1 MRQVERALQREVMA
15 RLSHAPLDALVIGS
29 PNGIWI
35 PAGTAAEQ
43 EMARRIVHQLKA
55 LGQLT
60 PGAPDLLFL
69 WRDGSGGIELKRP
82 PEARLFGRQPRGRQ
96 SDEQLAFE
104 ARSER
109 HGVRYAVCQSWDE
122 VRDTLILWGRLPAGW
137 LDPERRIGRAA

>member
-1 MRQVERALQREVMA
+1 MT
-15 RLSHAPLDALVIGS
+15 RLSHAPLDGLVIGS

-35 PAGTAAEQ
+35 PARSKAEQ
-43 EMARRIVHQLKA
+43 DMARRIIHQLKA

-82 PEARLFGRQPRGRQ
+82 AERRLFDRHQRGRQ

-104 ARSER
+104 ARCQQ

-122 VRDTLILWGRLPAGW
+122 VRDTLILWGRLPADW